1 MTPFAPAQLRVLSAE
16 SRRCMQ
22 AAKNPVQPG
31 NAASL
36 PALAPNVITV
46 GAPTPAASAAG
57 GFPMTETREREL
69 LRAVPTLRCTAELDG
84 FRAQLRDQG
93 ETPTAALYQAL
104 LKQSERVAR

>member
-1 MTPFAPAQLRVLSAE
+1 MTPTPNTPPRSSSPGAATSPPAIL
-16 SRRCMQ
+16 
-22 AAKNPVQPG
+22 PV
-31 NAASL
+31 
-36 PALAPNVITV
+36 
-46 GAPTPAASAAG
+46 AG
-57 GFPMTETREREL
+57 GFPMTEAREAEL

>member
-1 MTPFAPAQLRVLSAE
+1 MTLATNPDPAGNPGLR
-16 SRRCMQ
+16 
-22 AAKNPVQPG
+22 
-31 NAASL
+31 L
-36 PALAPNVITV
+36 PDAFT
-46 GAPTPAASAAG
+46 GAPTPAVTLPAAG
-57 GFPMTETREREL
+57 GFPISETREAEL

>member
-1 MTPFAPAQLRVLSAE
+1 MTITPNTPPRS
-16 SRRCMQ
+16 SSPG
-22 AAKNPVQPG
+22 AATSPSG
-31 NAASL
+31 EIL
-36 PALAPNVITV
+36 PAA
-46 GAPTPAASAAG
+46 GA
-57 GFPMTETREREL
+57 FPISEAREREL

>member
-1 MTPFAPAQLRVLSAE
+1 MTLATNPDPAGNPGLRLSDAF
-16 SRRCMQ
+16 
-22 AAKNPVQPG
+22 
-31 NAASL
+31 
-36 PALAPNVITV
+36 T
-46 GAPTPAASAAG
+46 GAPTPAAANVAG
-57 GFPMTETREREL
+57 GFPMTEAREAEL